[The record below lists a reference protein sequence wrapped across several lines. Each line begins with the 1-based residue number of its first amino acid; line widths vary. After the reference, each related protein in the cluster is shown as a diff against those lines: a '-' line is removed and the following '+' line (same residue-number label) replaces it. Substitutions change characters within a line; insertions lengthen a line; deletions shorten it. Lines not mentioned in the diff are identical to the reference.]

1 MEAGYDF
8 LLFRSRMQRRF
19 VRVSAIFL
27 VIFGA
32 LLLGGGV
39 AYFVYSQK
47 ASSDLDKLN
56 ITVPPAEVGVPPIT
70 APASSESE
78 QAALQPSAN
87 APDQSQSLPVTPVEQ
102 PASSEKP
109 SVSVESG
116 GGTPTD
122 TVVTSSQVSPEGGD
136 SSLVSS
142 PRPQISTEAI
152 ARQQPYLEEAIDPIN
167 WVNIQGYEP
176 VSASEIVLLQGFEP
190 FDSSLAA
197 PVGTL
202 SVPSKIMIPSIG
214 VDSLMTG
221 LKILDV
227 GNSRAYETPKHVV
240 GYIPERANPGEMG
253 SAWFFGHLESPIA
266 GEGNVFYNL
275 PGIPNFLREGRAVYA
290 IVESG
295 PTAYLYQIVET
306 QVVNQ
311 NDMKMY
317 ETGRSTIHL
326 VTCVPRFVY
335 DHRLIVTGELVG
347 IRSS

>member
-8 LLFRSRMQRRF
+8 LLLRSRMQQRF

-27 VIFGA
+27 
-32 LLLGGGV
+32 LGGGA

-47 ASSDLDKLN
+47 AGSDLDDLN
-56 ITVPPAEVGVPPIT
+56 YTVAPAEVGVPPVT
-70 APASSESE
+70 NPVSSESE

-87 APDQSQSLPVTPVEQ
+87 TPDQAQNLPITPVEQ
-102 PASSEKP
+102 PSSSEP
-109 SVSVESG
+109 DVVG
-116 GGTPTD
+116 PPD
-122 TVVTSSQVSPEGGD
+122 TAVTIPVPNDPPPVAG
-136 SSLVSS
+136 

-152 ARQQPYLEEAIDPIN
+152 AKQQPYLENAIDPIN

-176 VSASEIVLLQGFEP
+176 LSASEIVLLQGFER

-202 SVPSKIMIPSIG
+202 SVPSKIIIPSIG
-214 VDSLMTG
+214 VDSLVTG

-240 GYIPERANPGEMG
+240 GHIPELANPGEMG

-275 PGIPNFLREGRAVYA
+275 PGVPNFLREGRAIYA

-311 NDMKMY
+311 NDMTMY
-317 ETGRSTIHL
+317 DTGRPTIHL